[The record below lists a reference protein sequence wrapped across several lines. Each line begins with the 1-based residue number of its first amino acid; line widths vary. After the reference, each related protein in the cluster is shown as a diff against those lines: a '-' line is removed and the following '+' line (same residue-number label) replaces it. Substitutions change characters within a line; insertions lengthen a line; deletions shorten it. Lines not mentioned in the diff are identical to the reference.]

1 MKIEFKSIWDKILF
15 ALSVIIVISIALK
28 NK

>member
-15 ALSVIIVISIALK
+15 ALSVMIVILVALK